1 MIKNNELRNIDTVS
15 IGLVGLGIMG
25 GMMAEALCAAGY
37 AVTGYDPSAAAR
49 ARLKKAG
56 GRALASTTAVAAGAD
71 MLIISL
77 AQPAALDDAVAQI
90 LQAKRR
96 KGAAKLVV
104 IETST
109 FTLED
114 KRRAQQALARAGVQ
128 TLDCPISGTAVRMK
142 SGGWTIFASGPQ
154 AAFKRVA
161 AVLRVFTQNVQHVG
175 AFGNGTKMKYIA
187 NHLVAIYNVA
197 VGESMTFARKMQ
209 LDPQQ
214 VWDLFSA
221 SPVLGN
227 GIFKLRG
234 KQMVEQNYLPATMKV
249 EVWQKDMQVIGD
261 MAKAVACPLPLFT
274 ACAPI
279 YTTAMAQGLSQ
290 QDTASVCAVLGQMAG
305 LLGGR
310 KTRGL
315 R

>member
-1 MIKNNELRNIDTVS
+1 MIKNNKLHTV
-15 IGLVGLGIMG
+15 GLVGLGIMG

-37 AVTGYDPSAAAR
+37 PVAGYDPSAAAR

-56 GRALASTTAVAAGAD
+56 GRALASTAAVAFSAD
-71 MLIISL
+71 IIITSL
-77 AQPAALDDAVAQI
+77 AKPAALDDAVAQI
-90 LQAKRR
+90 VAAKRR
-96 KGAAKLVV
+96 KGAAKLIV

-114 KRRAQQALARAGVQ
+114 KQRAQQVLARGGAQ

-142 SGGWTIFASGPQ
+142 SGGWTVFASGPQ
-154 AAFKRVA
+154 AAFKRVT
-161 AVLRVFTQNVQHVG
+161 AVLQVFTKNVQYVG
-175 AFGNGTKMKYIA
+175 EFGNGTKMKFIA

-197 VGESMTFARKMQ
+197 VGESMTFARKMM

-214 VWDLFSA
+214 VWDLFSG

-234 KQMVEQNYLPATMKV
+234 KLMVEQNYLPATMKV

-261 MAKAVACPLPLFT
+261 MAKAVDCPLPLFT

-290 QDTASVCAVLGQMAG
+290 QDTASVCEVLGRMAG
-305 LLGGR
+305 LNSKAG
-310 KTRGL
+310 KKRG
-315 R
+315 